1 MKKIAFFYTKGGT
14 GKTTI
19 CFNYGY
25 YLSDV
30 KNKRVLMLDLDPQV
44 NLIYSFGKDYKNESG
59 NNLESMLLNFIKRK
73 KIFLDDYT
81 IKIGKNLTILPASNN
96 ISIIEEYLTDFLVKK
111 SIEQGKALK
120 PLERNLFLKDMMNM
134 VIKPWEFDFVLI
146 DCQPSFSLLSNT
158 ALVYAEN
165 VLTVLKP
172 EPYSFIDIEYI
183 KRIVKNLN
191 RRYYSNIR
199 IAGVIINAFETRKK
213 IANNIIKEIED
224 SFKDECKVF
233 NEKIRFLSQ
242 YQNSIF
248 LENQPVF
255 KTFPKSDASKSML
268 NLFKEIDDVSLS
280 MVDY

>member
-14 GKTTI
+14 GKTTV

-44 NLIYSFGKDYKNESG
+44 NLIYSFGKNYKNDCG
-59 NNLESMLLNFIKRK
+59 NNLESLLLNFMKRK

-96 ISIIEEYLTDFLVKK
+96 ISVIEEYLTDFLVKK

-120 PLERNLFLKDMMNM
+120 PLERNLFLKDMMDM

-165 VLTVLKP
+165 VLAVLKP
-172 EPYSFIDIEYI
+172 EPYSLIDIEYI
-183 KRIVKNLN
+183 KRIIKNLN
-191 RRYYSNIR
+191 RRYSSNIH
-199 IAGVIINAFETRKK
+199 IAGVIINAFESRKK
-213 IANNIIKEIED
+213 MANNIVKEIEG
-224 SFKDECKVF
+224 SFKDGCKVF
-233 NEKIRFLSQ
+233 NGKIRFLSQ

-255 KTFPKSDASKSML
+255 KTFPGSDASKDML
-268 NLFKEIDDVSLS
+268 NLFEEMDNILLN
-280 MVDY
+280 MMNY